1 MGKATLFAGVLLAW
15 ASTADT
21 AVAALTFAPATGY
34 SAEEVWA
41 GTDASH
47 FAVENGNFYILGAEE
62 VAADQFQNV
71 VRVFNGT
78 STIEIGRSP
87 VYTTNTYFPD
97 AITVVDGEVYWA
109 HARGHPS
116 YDANV
121 YKTSFN
127 GSAWET
133 TTVLD
138 ESEGIGAFS
147 LSTDGNGVFGVGL
160 DDAGSNVAFFFDDAD
175 QYDVFAD
182 IPGDGSGGSGFDPA
196 GNFFAGAWSVGGDYM
211 SHMYEFSAEQVG
223 DRLDGTQATPYTAT
237 DAIDDHFVP
246 GNASAVMESDGADL
260 FGTEYNATWTGTDP
274 YAFDLDSGVSTS
286 LGTLSG
292 ADTSVSTD
300 MYYRD
305 GDVFFMGKNDWVSG
319 GEAVIYRVVPEPTSL
334 CLLAGGAL
342 LGLRHRCKPERKR

>member
-1 MGKATLFAGVLLAW
+1 MSKVVLVAGVLLAW

-21 AVAALTFAPATGY
+21 VVAALTFAPAAGY
-34 SAEEVWA
+34 TAEEVWS

-47 FAVENGNFYILGAEE
+47 FAVENGNYYILGAEE

-71 VRVFNGT
+71 VRMFNGT

-109 HARGHPS
+109 HARGYPS

-133 TTVLD
+133 TAVLN
-138 ESEGIGAFS
+138 ETQGLGVFS

-160 DDAGSNVAFFFDDAD
+160 DGAGGNIAFFFDDAD
-175 QYDVFAD
+175 QHNVFAD
-182 IPGDGSGGSGFDPA
+182 IPGDASGGSGFDPS
-196 GNFFAGAWSVGGDYM
+196 GNFLAGSWSVDGDYA
-211 SHMYEFSAEQVG
+211 SHMYEFSTQQVA
-223 DRLDGTQATPYTAT
+223 DRLDGMQTTPYAT
-237 DAIDDHFVP
+237 GDAIGDYIVP
-246 GNASAVMESDGADL
+246 GNVSAVMESDGNRL
-260 FGTEYNATWTGTDP
+260 FGTEYKPDWSGTDP
-274 YAFDLDSGVSTS
+274 YAFDLDSGASTS

-292 ADTSVSTD
+292 ADTTVSTD
-300 MYYRD
+300 MYNRD

-319 GEAVIYRVVPEPTSL
+319 DEAVIYRVVPEPTSL
-334 CLLAGGAL
+334 GPLVGGAL
-342 LGLRHRCKPERKR
+342 LGLRHRRKPEHKR